1 MRSMVLLLA
10 ALVPAI
16 PLSLAGQQ
24 YGPIPDAPTRTEILR
39 IREGAWRAWF
49 ANDHAAFQRI
59 VPDELVALSW
69 GGGAWEDRA
78 QTLHSMRAYAESG
91 EKLTALE
98 FPRNVFQQYGD
109 VVILYSSFRIVL
121 TARDGKEQVTTGR
134 GTEIF
139 VRRNGKWIH
148 TGWHLDTLPS

>member
-16 PLSLAGQQ
+16 PLSLAG
-24 YGPIPDAPTRTEILR
+24 
-39 IREGAWRAWF
+39 
-49 ANDHAAFQRI
+49 
-59 VPDELVALSW
+59 
-69 GGGAWEDRA
+69 
-78 QTLHSMRAYAESG
+78 
-91 EKLTALE
+91 
-98 FPRNVFQQYGD
+98 QQYGD